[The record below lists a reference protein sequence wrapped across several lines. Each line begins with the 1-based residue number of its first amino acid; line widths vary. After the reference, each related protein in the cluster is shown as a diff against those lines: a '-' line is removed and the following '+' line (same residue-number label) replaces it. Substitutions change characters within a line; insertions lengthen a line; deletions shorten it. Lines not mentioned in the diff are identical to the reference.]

1 MIGLDT
7 NVLVRHLVQDEPRQS
22 ALATR
27 FIATECTREAPCYVN
42 RIVLCELIWVLE
54 SAYGYRRQLIADVL
68 ERIVRTVQFRIEDT
82 QSATA
87 ALRSYRGTAADFAD
101 CLLIEANRRH
111 GCAETVTFDKSAG
124 ALDGARLLAQR

>member
-27 FIATECTREAPCYVN
+27 FIAAECTREAPCFVN
-42 RIVLCELIWVLE
+42 RIVLCELVWVLE
-54 SAYGYRRQLIADVL
+54 SAYGYRRQLIAEVL
-68 ERIVRTVQFRIEDT
+68 ERIIRTAQFRMEDT
-82 QSATA
+82 QSIAA
-87 ALRSYRGTAADFAD
+87 ALRGYRGTAARFAD
-101 CLLIEANRRH
+101 CVLIETNRRN

-124 ALDGARLLAQR
+124 ALNGAKRLG